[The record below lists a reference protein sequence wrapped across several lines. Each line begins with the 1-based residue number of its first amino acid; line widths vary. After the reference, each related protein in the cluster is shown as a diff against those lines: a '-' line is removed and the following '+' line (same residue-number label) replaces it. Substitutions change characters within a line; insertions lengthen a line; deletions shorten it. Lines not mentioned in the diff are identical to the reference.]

1 MKTITSFARDKRWV
15 GLIFALV
22 SVVLLS
28 MIMTVFYEIVIPR
41 ARNVKGIEQSNV
53 AAYNAE
59 SGIEAS
65 LNSFTGL
72 DIVSL
77 INQSG
82 TWYSSSGILS
92 YNCPGVV
99 GNTCTF
105 PESWKGNSP
114 TSSDYNII
122 RPGSPIQIPIANWTI
137 TPGFS
142 IIFHMPTAFSGGLSS
157 RALKDDTKPY
167 FIWTFTTNPVTPW
180 TAKSITSWV
189 WEKLIFT
196 NPTQYF
202 TINNSTSTWITNAWA
217 INQTLWNF
225 IIANQNDCDTDY
237 KCTLKISLIQD
248 LETDDGKK
256 IPYLEYKIS
265 STTGNALKIPLQYST
280 ITSTGSQW
288 PFSKTVTREVERFT
302 TNEAFDFTV
311 LQ

>member
-65 LNSFTGL
+65 LNSFSGSDPVAGVDTGSVG
-72 DIVSL
+72 IYSVSGS
-77 INQSG
+77 IKRE
-82 TWYSSSGILS
+82 
-92 YNCPGVV
+92 
-99 GNTCTF
+99 CTGGSCVF
-105 PESWKGNSP
+105 PEPWKGNSP
-114 TSSDYNII
+114 TNSDYNII
-122 RPGSPIQIPIANWTI
+122 RPGSPIQIPITTGTI
-137 TPGFS
+137 TSGFS
-142 IIFHMPTAFSGGLSS
+142 IKFHMPDAFSGGIL
-157 RALKDDTKPY
+157 AQLKDSTEPY
-167 FIWTFTTNPVTPW
+167 FIWTFTTLT
-180 TAKSITSWV
+180 KSITSWQ
-189 WEKLIFT
+189 WEKLNFSSPTIPFQIQWST
-196 NPTQYF
+196 NTWV
-202 TINNSTSTWITNAWA
+202 TNSW
-217 INQTLWNF
+217 TLSNVLWVF
-225 IIANQNDCDTDY
+225 IANANSDCNNY
-237 KCTLKISLIQD
+237 KCTLKISLIKD
-248 LETDDGKK
+248 LETTTGKR
-256 IPYLEYKIS
+256 IPYLEYQI
-265 STTGNALKIPLQYST
+265 TTSGNLTIPLQYAT

>member
-65 LNSFTGL
+65 LNSFTGA
-72 DIVSL
+72 DIVSN
-77 INQSG
+77 INSTG
-82 TWYSSSGILS
+82 AWYNSSGVLS
-92 YNCPGVV
+92 YSCTFGP
-99 GNTCTF
+99 CTF
-105 PESWKGNSP
+105 PETWKWNSP
-114 TSSDYNII
+114 TGSNYNII
-122 RPGSPIQIPIANWTI
+122 RPGSPIQIPIATWTI

-142 IIFHMPTAFSGGLSS
+142 IVFHMPIFSGSTAYSS
-157 RALKDDTKPY
+157 EQLKDYSTEKY
-167 FIWTFTTNPVTPW
+167 VIWTFTTPS
-180 TAKSITSWV
+180 KSITSSQGETLNFWTYGT
-189 WEKLIFT
+189 WWLKIEGNT
-196 NPTQYF
+196 
-202 TINNSTSTWITNAWA
+202 TSTGITNTWA
-217 INQTLWNF
+217 TNIKLWDFIN
-225 IIANQNDCDTDY
+225 ANKSECDNTY
-237 KCTLKISLIQD
+237 KCTLKISLIKD
-248 LETDDGKK
+248 LETTTGKK
-256 IPYLEYKIS
+256 IPYLEYQIT
-265 STTGNALKIPLQYST
+265 TTGNLTLPLQYAT

>member
-1 MKTITSFARDKRWV
+1 MKIITSFARDKRWV

-59 SGIEAS
+59 SGIETS
-65 LNSFTGL
+65 LNSFTGS

-92 YNCPGVV
+92 YDCPGVA

-122 RPGSPIQIPIANWTI
+122 RPGSPIQIPFNNDIATF
-137 TPGFS
+137 GGLS
-142 IIFHMPTAFSGGLSS
+142 IVFHMPDAFGGSA
-157 RALKDDTKPY
+157 RTLKDQGTKEY
-167 FIWTFTTNPVTPW
+167 FIWTFTTNPSLPW
-180 TAKSITSWV
+180 MAQSITSQSGELMPISW
-189 WEKLIFT
+189 WNFSFQIEGNNLAKGIKNDGTKDIWLWF
-196 NPTQYF
+196 F
-202 TINNSTSTWITNAWA
+202 INNKAS
-217 INQTLWNF
+217 
-225 IIANQNDCDTDY
+225 DCSGY
-237 KCTLKISLIQD
+237 KCTLKISLIRD
-248 LETDDGKK
+248 LITDTNVQ
-256 IPYLEYKIS
+256 IPYLEYKV
-265 STTGNALKIPLQYST
+265 TTDNGKPLKIPLQYAT
-280 ITSTGSQW
+280 LTSTGTQGL
-288 PFSKTVTREVERFT
+288 FSKTVTREVERFT

>member
-15 GLIFALV
+15 GLIFALI

-65 LNSFTGL
+65 LNSFTGA
-72 DIVSL
+72 DIVSP
-77 INQSG
+77 INQSSA
-82 TWYSSSGILS
+82 WYSSSGILS
-92 YNCPGVV
+92 YDCQGSV

-114 TSSDYNII
+114 TDPNYNII
-122 RPGSPIQIPIANWTI
+122 RPQSPIQIPINKTTI
-137 TPGFS
+137 NSSFS
-142 IIFHMPTAFSGGLSS
+142 ITFHMPEAFSGGTS
-157 RALKDDTKPY
+157 RTLKDDTKPY
-167 FIWTFTTNPVTPW
+167 FIWTFTTNPVAPW
-180 TAKSITSWV
+180 SAKSITSWA
-189 WEKLIFT
+189 WEKLQFT
-196 NPTQYF
+196 NLTKNF
-202 TINNSTSTWITNAWA
+202 SIASSTSTWITNTWA
-217 INQTLWNF
+217 IDQTLWNF
-225 IIANQNDCDTDY
+225 ITANQNDCDIDY
-237 KCTLKISLIQD
+237 KCTLKISLIRD
-248 LETDDGKK
+248 LETDDGKR
-256 IPYLEYKIS
+256 IPYLEYQIS
-265 STTGNALKIPLQYST
+265 KSIWNALKIPLQYAT
-280 ITSTGSQW
+280 LTSTGTQW

>member
-15 GLIFALV
+15 GLIFALI

-65 LNSFTGL
+65 LNSFTGSNPVA
-72 DIVSL
+72 IVDTGSVG
-77 INQSG
+77 IYSVSG
-82 TWYSSSGILS
+82 AID
-92 YNCPGVV
+92 YNCP
-99 GNTCTF
+99 NNCTF

-122 RPGSPIQIPIANWTI
+122 RPGSPIQIPIRDTTI
-137 TPGFS
+137 TSGFS
-142 IIFHMPTAFSGGLSS
+142 IIFHMPDAFSGGTLG
-157 RALKDDTKPY
+157 RKLKDDTKPY
-167 FIWTFTTNPVTPW
+167 FIWTFTVNPTSWVSQ
-180 TAKSITSWV
+180 SITSWA
-189 WEKLIFT
+189 WEKLIFSMLKT
-196 NPTQYF
+196 SFNITS
-202 TINNSTSTWITNAWA
+202 NTSTGITNTWD
-217 INQTLWNF
+217 ITQTLQGF
-225 IIANQNDCDTDY
+225 IAANASNCDTNY
-237 KCTLKISLIQD
+237 KCTLKISFIRD
-248 LETDDGKK
+248 LETDDGKR
-256 IPYLEYKIS
+256 IPYLEYQITANPTS
-265 STTGNALKIPLQYST
+265 SLKIPLQYAT
-280 ITSTGSQW
+280 LTSTGTQG

>member
-65 LNSFTGL
+65 LNSFTGSNPVANV
-72 DIVSL
+72 DTGSTGIYSVSGS
-77 INQSG
+77 IKREC
-82 TWYSSSGILS
+82 T
-92 YNCPGVV
+92 VV
-99 GNTCTF
+99 PCVF
-105 PESWKGNSP
+105 PEPWKGNSP

-122 RPGSPIQIPIANWTI
+122 RPGSPIQIPVGTGTI
-137 TPGFS
+137 TPGFTVVL
-142 IIFHMPTAFSGGLSS
+142 HMPVFSGSTAYS
-157 RALKDDTKPY
+157 NQQLKSYGVEKY
-167 FIWTFTTNPVTPW
+167 IIWTFTTPTN
-180 TAKSITSWV
+180 SITSSEG
-189 WEKLIFT
+189 EKLTFVNGTWWLQI
-196 NPTQYF
+196 Y
-202 TINNSTSTWITNAWA
+202 NNTSSGITNTWA
-217 INQTLWNF
+217 TDQKLWNF
-225 IIANQNDCDTDY
+225 IASNKTSCGNSY
-237 KCTLKISLIQD
+237 KCTLKVSLIRD
-248 LETDDGKK
+248 LETEIGEK
-256 IPYLEYKIS
+256 IPYLEYQITANS
-265 STTGNALKIPLQYST
+265 LTLPLQYAT
-280 ITSTGSQW
+280 LTSTGTQG

>member
-65 LNSFTGL
+65 LNSFSGSDPVADVDTGS
-72 DIVSL
+72 IGIYSVSWS
-77 INQSG
+77 IKRE
-82 TWYSSSGILS
+82 
-92 YNCPGVV
+92 
-99 GNTCTF
+99 CTSAPCVF
-105 PESWKGNSP
+105 PEPWKGNSP

-122 RPGSPIQIPIANWTI
+122 RPGSPIQIPIANGTI
-137 TPGFS
+137 GSNFG
-142 IIFHMPTAFSGGLSS
+142 IVFHMPSFSGGTSWDQ
-157 RALKDDTKPY
+157 LKGYQIDPY
-167 FIWTFTTNPVTPW
+167 FIWTFTTPT
-180 TAKSITSWV
+180 KSITSSQG
-189 WEKLIFT
+189 E
-196 NPTQYF
+196 
-202 TINNSTSTWITNAWA
+202 TINFWTYGTWWLKIEGNTTSTGITNTWA
-217 INQTLWNF
+217 TNIKLWDFIN
-225 IIANQNDCDTDY
+225 ANKSECDNTY
-237 KCTLKISLIQD
+237 KCTLKISLIKD
-248 LETDDGKK
+248 LETTTGKR
-256 IPYLEYKIS
+256 IPYLEYQITANS
-265 STTGNALKIPLQYST
+265 LTLPLQYAT
-280 ITSTGSQW
+280 ITSTGTQW

>member
-65 LNSFTGL
+65 LNSFTGS

-92 YNCPGVV
+92 YDCPGVA

-122 RPGSPIQIPIANWTI
+122 RPGSPIQIPIRDTTI

-142 IIFHMPTAFSGGLSS
+142 IIFHMPDAFSGGISG
-157 RALKDDTKPY
+157 RKLKDDTKPY
-167 FIWTFTTNPVTPW
+167 FIWTFTVNPTSW
-180 TAKSITSWV
+180 ASQSITSWA
-189 WEKLIFT
+189 WEKLIFSILKT
-196 NPTQYF
+196 SFNITS
-202 TINNSTSTWITNAWA
+202 NTSTGITNTWD
-217 INQTLWNF
+217 ISQTLQGF
-225 IIANQNDCDTDY
+225 IATNASNCDASY
-237 KCTLKISLIQD
+237 KCTLKISLIRD

-256 IPYLEYKIS
+256 IPYLEYQI
-265 STTGNALKIPLQYST
+265 TTSVWNTLKIPLQYAT
-280 ITSTGSQW
+280 LTSTGTQG